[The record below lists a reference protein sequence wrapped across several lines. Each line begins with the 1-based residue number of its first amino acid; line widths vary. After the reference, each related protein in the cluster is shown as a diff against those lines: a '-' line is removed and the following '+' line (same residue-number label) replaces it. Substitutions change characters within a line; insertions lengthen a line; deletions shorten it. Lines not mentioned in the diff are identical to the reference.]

1 MNTSTQCIASSLLDQ
16 PVLCAPDRIRVVV
29 AESSRMASQ
38 LIEGS
43 FQKHRQKFEVH
54 AFSGGSAE
62 TLRELE
68 RKQPDVAIVSSD
80 LQDGPLMGF
89 KVLHRLRDSNS
100 RISTVMLL
108 NSSERDLVIDAFCSG
123 ARGVFTRSHSIDALP
138 KCIRV
143 VHAGQVWVNNDQIE
157 LLLGL
162 MRRLRPLQVVRPG
175 GTALLT
181 HREEEVVR
189 LVAEGMRNEDISEK
203 LEITEHTVRNY
214 LCRIFEKLGLSS
226 RVELV
231 LYALSR

>member
-1 MNTSTQCIASSLLDQ
+1 MTSAIQCVAGSFLNQ
-16 PVLCAPDRIRVVV
+16 PELRPQDRIRVVV

-38 LIEGS
+38 LIEGA
-43 FQKHRQKFEVH
+43 FQKHRQKFEVN

-62 TLRELE
+62 TLQELE
-68 RKQPDVAIVSSD
+68 KKQPDVAIVSSD

-89 KVLHRLRDSNS
+89 KVLHRLRESNS

-123 ARGVFTRSHSIDALP
+123 ARGVFTRSHSVDALP

-143 VHAGQVWVNNDQIE
+143 VHDGQVWVNNDQIE

-162 MRRLRPLQVVRPG
+162 MMRLRPLQIARPD
-175 GTALLT
+175 GTAVLT

-189 LVAEGMRNEDISEK
+189 LVAEGMRNEEISQK
-203 LEITEHTVRNY
+203 LAITEHTVRNY

>member
-1 MNTSTQCIASSLLDQ
+1 
-16 PVLCAPDRIRVVV
+16 
-29 AESSRMASQ
+29 
-38 LIEGS
+38 
-43 FQKHRQKFEVH
+43 
-54 AFSGGSAE
+54 
-62 TLRELE
+62 
-68 RKQPDVAIVSSD
+68 
-80 LQDGPLMGF
+80 
-89 KVLHRLRDSNS
+89 
-100 RISTVMLL
+100 
-108 NSSERDLVIDAFCSG
+108 
-123 ARGVFTRSHSIDALP
+123 
-138 KCIRV
+138 
-143 VHAGQVWVNNDQIE
+143 
-157 LLLGL
+157 

>member
-1 MNTSTQCIASSLLDQ
+1 MNSATQCVASSPLDE
-16 PVLCAPDRIRVVV
+16 PALCSPGRIRVVV

-38 LIEGS
+38 LLEGA
-43 FQKHRQKFEVH
+43 FQKHRQKFDVH
-54 AFSGGSAE
+54 TFSGGSVE
-62 TLRELE
+62 TLREIE
-68 RKQPDVAIVSSD
+68 RKKPHVAIVSAD

-100 RISTVMLL
+100 GICTVMLL

-123 ARGVFTRSHSIDALP
+123 ARGVFTRSHSIEALP

-143 VHAGQVWVNNDQIE
+143 VHDGQVWVNNDQIE
-157 LLLGL
+157 LILGL
-162 MRRLRPLQVVRPG
+162 IMRLRPLQVARPA

-181 HREEEVVR
+181 RREEEVVH
-189 LVAEGMRNEDISEK
+189 LVAEGMRNEDISQK
-203 LEITEHTVRNY
+203 LAITEHTVRNY

>member
-1 MNTSTQCIASSLLDQ
+1 
-16 PVLCAPDRIRVVV
+16 
-29 AESSRMASQ
+29 
-38 LIEGS
+38 
-43 FQKHRQKFEVH
+43 
-54 AFSGGSAE
+54 
-62 TLRELE
+62 
-68 RKQPDVAIVSSD
+68 
-80 LQDGPLMGF
+80 
-89 KVLHRLRDSNS
+89 
-100 RISTVMLL
+100 MLL

>member
-1 MNTSTQCIASSLLDQ
+1 MNSSTVASSLLNQ
-16 PVLCAPDRIRVVV
+16 PPLRPQDRIRVAVV
-29 AESSRMASQ
+29 ESSRMASQ
-38 LIEGS
+38 LIEGA
-43 FQKHRQKFEVH
+43 FQKHRQKFEVS

-68 RKQPDVAIVSSD
+68 RKQPQVAVVSSD

-100 RISTVMLL
+100 RISTIMLL

-143 VHAGQVWVNNDQIE
+143 VHHGQVWVNNDQIE

-162 MRRLRPLQVVRPG
+162 IKRLRPLQTSSPD

-181 HREEEVVR
+181 PREDEIVR
-189 LVAEGMRNEDISEK
+189 LVAEGMRNEEISRK
-203 LEITEHTVRNY
+203 LAITEHTVRNY

-231 LYALSR
+231 LHALSR